1 MKNNLKLYRTKSGY
15 TQEDISKKIGVS
27 RQTINS
33 IENNRFHPS
42 ILLCLKLSKKLDCRL
57 DDLFFLESWCKKSLI
72 GKNNHPTELTH
83 HSVLYK
89 EKYDEIYELKK

>member
-42 ILLCLKLSKKLDCRL
+42 ILLCLKLSKELDCRV
-57 DDLFFLESWCKKSLI
+57 DDLFYIESWCKKSLRCKVSRI
-72 GKNNHPTELTH
+72 MRINHH
-83 HSVLYK
+83 GW
-89 EKYDEIYELKK
+89 

>member
-42 ILLCLKLSKKLDCRL
+42 ILLCLKLSKELDCRL
-57 DDLFFLESWCKKSLI
+57 DDLFFLESWCGKVTGSYNFEHSRKLHQRGMSMI
-72 GKNNHPTELTH
+72 GG
-83 HSVLYK
+83 
-89 EKYDEIYELKK
+89 I

>member
-15 TQEDISKKIGVS
+15 TQEDVSKKIGVS

-42 ILLCLKLSKKLDCRL
+42 ILLCLKLSKELECKV
-57 DDLFFLESWCKKSLI
+57 DDLFSLEWVVNLFNLILGWDTSTISSLFICSSLI
-72 GKNNHPTELTH
+72 L
-83 HSVLYK
+83 LF
-89 EKYDEIYELKK
+89 L

>member
-42 ILLCLKLSKKLDCRL
+42 ILLCLKLSKELDCRL

-72 GKNNHPTELTH
+72 GKNNHPTELFPH
-83 HSVLYK
+83 GRVNVFKNCYF
-89 EKYDEIYELKK
+89 

>member
-42 ILLCLKLSKKLDCRL
+42 ILLCLKLSK
-57 DDLFFLESWCKKSLI
+57 
-72 GKNNHPTELTH
+72 
-83 HSVLYK
+83 
-89 EKYDEIYELKK
+89 

>member
-42 ILLCLKLSKKLDCRL
+42 ILLCLKLSKELDCRL
-57 DDLFFLESWCKKSLI
+57 DDLFFLESWCGKVTGSYIFEHSRKLHHCGMSMI
-72 GKNNHPTELTH
+72 GG
-83 HSVLYK
+83 
-89 EKYDEIYELKK
+89 I

>member
-27 RQTINS
+27 RQTINY

-42 ILLCLKLSKKLDCRL
+42 ILLCLKQLNPMNLRL
-57 DDLFFLESWCKKSLI
+57 
-72 GKNNHPTELTH
+72 
-83 HSVLYK
+83 
-89 EKYDEIYELKK
+89 

>member
-42 ILLCLKLSKKLDCRL
+42 ILLCLKLSKELDCRL
-57 DDLFFLESWCKKSLI
+57 DDLFFLESWC
-72 GKNNHPTELTH
+72 GKVTGSYNFEHSRKPH
-83 HSVLYK
+83 HGGV
-89 EKYDEIYELKK
+89 IN

>member
-42 ILLCLKLSKKLDCRL
+42 ILLCLKLSKELDCRL
-57 DDLFFLESWCKKSLI
+57 DDLFCWKLTGIYKFEHSRKLHHCGMSMI
-72 GKNNHPTELTH
+72 GG
-83 HSVLYK
+83 
-89 EKYDEIYELKK
+89 I

>member
-1 MKNNLKLYRTKSGY
+1 SGY

-42 ILLCLKLSKKLDCRL
+42 ILLCLKLSKELDCRL
-57 DDLFFLESWCKKSLI
+57 DDLFFLES
-72 GKNNHPTELTH
+72 
-83 HSVLYK
+83 
-89 EKYDEIYELKK
+89 

>member
-42 ILLCLKLSKKLDCRL
+42 ILLCLKLSKELDCRL
-57 DDLFFLESWCKKSLI
+57 DDLFYLESWCKKSLR
-72 GKNNHPTELTH
+72 GKANRIIRINH
-83 HSVLYK
+83 HSGVV
-89 EKYDEIYELKK
+89 

>member
-1 MKNNLKLYRTKSGY
+1 MKNILKLYRTKSGY

-42 ILLCLKLSKKLDCRL
+42 ILLCLKLSKELDCRVK
-57 DDLFFLESWCKKSLI
+57 DQNNDLRYLHLVFQDSQSHF
-72 GKNNHPTELTH
+72 
-83 HSVLYK
+83 
-89 EKYDEIYELKK
+89 

>member
-42 ILLCLKLSKKLDCRL
+42 ILLCLKLSKELDCRL
-57 DDLFFLESWCKKSLI
+57 DDLFFLECWC
-72 GKNNHPTELTH
+72 GKVTGSYNFEHSRKLH
-83 HSVLYK
+83 HGGVDPRDASFLPIL
-89 EKYDEIYELKK
+89 E

>member
-42 ILLCLKLSKKLDCRL
+42 ILLCLKLSKE
-57 DDLFFLESWCKKSLI
+57 LF
-72 GKNNHPTELTH
+72 
-83 HSVLYK
+83 
-89 EKYDEIYELKK
+89 

>member
-42 ILLCLKLSKKLDCRL
+42 ILLCLKLSKELDCRL
-57 DDLFFLESWCKKSLI
+57 DDLFFLESWC
-72 GKNNHPTELTH
+72 GKVTGSYNFEHSRKLH
-83 HSVLYK
+83 HGRVNVFKNCYF
-89 EKYDEIYELKK
+89 

>member
-42 ILLCLKLSKKLDCRL
+42 ILLCLKLSKELDCRL
-57 DDLFFLESWCKKSLI
+57 DDLFFLESWC
-72 GKNNHPTELTH
+72 GKVTGSYNFEHSWKLHHCRVKCKAVKLT
-83 HSVLYK
+83 VTK
-89 EKYDEIYELKK
+89 N

>member
-42 ILLCLKLSKKLDCRL
+42 ILLCLKLSKKLGCRV
-57 DDLFFLESWCKKSLI
+57 DDLFYLEIWFKESLRVKVNRRI
-72 GKNNHPTELTH
+72 K
-83 HSVLYK
+83 
-89 EKYDEIYELKK
+89 

>member
-1 MKNNLKLYRTKSGY
+1 MKNNLKFYRIKSGY

-42 ILLCLKLSKKLDCRL
+42 ILLCLKLSKELDCRL
-57 DDLFFLESWCKKSLI
+57 DDLFYLES
-72 GKNNHPTELTH
+72 
-83 HSVLYK
+83 
-89 EKYDEIYELKK
+89 

>member
-1 MKNNLKLYRTKSGY
+1 MKNNIKTYRSKFGY

-42 ILLCLKLSKKLDCRL
+42 IYLCLKLSKELKCKV
-57 DDLFFLESWCKKSLI
+57 DDLFSLE
-72 GKNNHPTELTH
+72 
-83 HSVLYK
+83 
-89 EKYDEIYELKK
+89 

>member
-42 ILLCLKLSKKLDCRL
+42 ILLCLKLSKELDCRL
-57 DDLFFLESWCKKSLI
+57 DDLFFLESWC
-72 GKNNHPTELTH
+72 GKVTGSYNFEHSRKLH
-83 HSVLYK
+83 HSGVS
-89 EKYDEIYELKK
+89 

>member
-42 ILLCLKLSKKLDCRL
+42 ILLCLKLSKELDCRV
-57 DDLFFLESWCKKSLI
+57 DDLFYIESWCKKSLR
-72 GKNNHPTELTH
+72 GKVSRIIKINHH
-83 HSVLYK
+83 GW
-89 EKYDEIYELKK
+89 

>member
-42 ILLCLKLSKKLDCRL
+42 ILLCLKLSKELGCQV
-57 DDLFFLESWCKKSLI
+57 DDLFYLESWCKKSLRCNVNRI
-72 GKNNHPTELTH
+72 IKINHH
-83 HSVLYK
+83 CW
-89 EKYDEIYELKK
+89 INF